1 MMRILVVEDEEAIA
15 RGLRF
20 NFEREGHQVDIAGD
34 GMSALEL
41 YESAQPPVDL
51 IVLDLMLPQM
61 SGYETCRALRRLDAD
76 IPIMAL
82 TARTLSEDKA
92 QAFDCGVDQYVTKPF
107 SLPEL
112 LSRVRNLLDRRRR
125 NLERRH
131 SVRPTE
137 DIVRFGDVTV
147 DFGRFELRRGSEV
160 CALTTREQE
169 LLRYFLEH
177 DGAVLSRARLQSDV
191 WKDSAEISSRSIDNF
206 VMRLRRMIEADSSSP
221 RHLLSIRGTGYRFV
235 REPSSDLV
243 TPDPPPTDLPPSGL
257 PRAERGFSGETPTT
271 AG

>member
-1 MMRILVVEDEEAIA
+1 MRILVVEDEEAIA

-20 NFEREGHQVDIAGD
+20 NFEREGWQVDVVGD

-41 YESAQPPVDL
+41 YESAQPPLDL

-61 SGYETCRALRRLDAD
+61 SGYETCRALRRLDTD
-76 IPIMAL
+76 IPVLAL

-92 QAFDCGVDQYVTKPF
+92 QAFDCGVDQYLTKPF

-125 NLERRH
+125 SLERRV

-137 DIVRFGDVTV
+137 DIIRFGDVAV
-147 DFGRFELRRGSEV
+147 DFARFELRRGSEV
-160 CALTTREQE
+160 FPLTTREQE

-177 DGAVLSRARLQSDV
+177 DGMVLSRARLQSDV
-191 WKDSAEISSRSIDNF
+191 WKDSADISSRSIDNF
-206 VMRLRRMIEADSSSP
+206 VMRLRRMIETDSSSP

-235 REPSSDLV
+235 RATSPEESAVPEVSG
-243 TPDPPPTDLPPSGL
+243 TDNQGPEG
-257 PRAERGFSGETPTT
+257 A
-271 AG
+271 

>member
-1 MMRILVVEDEEAIA
+1 MRILIVEDEDAIA
-15 RGLRF
+15 RGLKF
-20 NFEREGHQVDIAGD
+20 NFEREGHQVDIVGD

-41 YESAQPPVDL
+41 YESAQPPLDL

-61 SGYETCRALRRLDAD
+61 SGYDTCRALRRLDAD
-76 IPIMAL
+76 IPVLAL
-82 TARTLSEDKA
+82 TARTLPEDKA
-92 QAFDCGVDQYVTKPF
+92 QAFDCGVDQYLTKPF

-125 NLERRH
+125 NLERQV
-131 SVRPTE
+131 SVRATE

-147 DFGRFELRRGSEV
+147 DFGRFELRRAQQV
-160 CALTTREQE
+160 YPLTTREQE

-191 WKDSAEISSRSIDNF
+191 WKDSADISSRSIDNF
-206 VMRLRRMIEADSSSP
+206 VMRLRRMIENDSSTP

-235 REPSSDLV
+235 RDPSPEESAPGAAPAGNSDL
-243 TPDPPPTDLPPSGL
+243 
-257 PRAERGFSGETPTT
+257 
-271 AG
+271 

>member
-1 MMRILVVEDEEAIA
+1 MRILIVEDEDAIA
-15 RGLRF
+15 RGLKF
-20 NFEREGHQVDIAGD
+20 NFQREGHQVDIVGD

-41 YESAQPPVDL
+41 YESAQPPLDL

-61 SGYETCRALRRLDAD
+61 SGYDTCRALRRLDAD
-76 IPIMAL
+76 IPVLAL
-82 TARTLSEDKA
+82 TARTLPEDKA
-92 QAFDCGVDQYVTKPF
+92 QAFDCGVDQYLTKPF

-125 NLERRH
+125 NLERQV
-131 SVRPTE
+131 SVRATE

-147 DFGRFELRRGSEV
+147 DFGRFELP
-160 CALTTREQE
+160 LTTREQE

-191 WKDSAEISSRSIDNF
+191 WKDSADISSRSIDNF
-206 VMRLRRMIEADSSSP
+206 VMRLRRMIENDSSTP

-235 REPSSDLV
+235 RDPSPEESSPGAAPAGNSDL
-243 TPDPPPTDLPPSGL
+243 
-257 PRAERGFSGETPTT
+257 
-271 AG
+271 